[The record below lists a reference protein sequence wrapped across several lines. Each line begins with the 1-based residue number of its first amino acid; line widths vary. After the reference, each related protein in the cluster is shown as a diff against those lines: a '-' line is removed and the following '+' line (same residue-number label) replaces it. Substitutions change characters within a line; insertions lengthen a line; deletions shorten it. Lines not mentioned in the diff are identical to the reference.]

1 MVDKI
6 NKKIKEMDSFN
17 PKSEKDIEEFRIKY
31 LGKNDQTSLF
41 LILKTLIMIKKTVGK
56 LLNEPKLLSV

>member
-6 NKKIKEMDSFN
+6 NKKIKEINSFS

-31 LGKNDQTSLF
+31 LGKLEK
-41 LILKTLIMIKKTVGK
+41 IL
-56 LLNEPKLLSV
+56 NQYHN

>member
-6 NKKIKEMDSFN
+6 NKKIKEINSFN

-31 LGKNDQTSLF
+31 LGKKGELTSLF
-41 LILKTLIMIKKTVGK
+41 LDFKKLALE
-56 LLNEPKLLSV
+56 LLGFIRNYFPM

>member
-6 NKKIKEMDSFN
+6 NKKIKEINSFN

-31 LGKNDQTSLF
+31 LGKKGSLHLCF
-41 LILKTLIMIKKTVGK
+41 WISKTLIMIKRKQ
-56 LLNEPKLLSV
+56 